1 MDAKIRFRHFR
12 YTLFWFGFVLFSV
25 ASTVGFSI
33 LSVAF
38 LAHQH
43 EIFCVNKLVDIVDDD
58 DDTRTII
65 FIISIISNPFLLF
78 FLLLLSLCTV
88 CSGHCVLVIHNFL
101 LNKTQSFILLL
112 GFTNYRRQ
120 SIVIFQIFD

>member
-12 YTLFWFGFVLFSV
+12 YTLFWCGFVLFSV
-25 ASTVGFSI
+25 ASTVGFNI

-38 LAHQH
+38 LAHHH
-43 EIFCVNKLVDIVDDD
+43 EIFCVNKLLDIVDD

-78 FLLLLSLCTV
+78 FLLLSLCTV

-120 SIVIFQIFD
+120 SIVILQIFD